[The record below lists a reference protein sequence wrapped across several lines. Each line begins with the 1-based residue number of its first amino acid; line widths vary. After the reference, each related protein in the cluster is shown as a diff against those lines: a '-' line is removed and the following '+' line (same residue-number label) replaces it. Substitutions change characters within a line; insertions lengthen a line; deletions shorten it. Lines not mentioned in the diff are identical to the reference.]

1 MLRSEINLHPQ
12 WVMEN
17 GVDFAHFQYVHKAGS
32 LPKLVRQEFRAYDSV
47 TEVEMTFGEGKAPTA
62 LTPNGAIKGGVRS
75 RSIGLGIGSA
85 LFWGADTMRTWV
97 CVTPV
102 DATHATL
109 RSTVWLPKRDPSD
122 GPVVP
127 EKLVKRMGMAN
138 RQVERDLQI
147 WQNQIYLDPPAL
159 ASMESKGYRQLRSWS
174 KRFYPLDHPSEDQ
187 KAIEQAQGERVKK
200 VVGESEESVLLPPD
214 DARSP

>member
-85 LFWGADTMRTWV
+85 LFWGRRHHAHLGLR
-97 CVTPV
+97 
-102 DATHATL
+102 DA
-109 RSTVWLPKRDPSD
+109 
-122 GPVVP
+122 G
-127 EKLVKRMGMAN
+127 
-138 RQVERDLQI
+138 
-147 WQNQIYLDPPAL
+147 
-159 ASMESKGYRQLRSWS
+159 
-174 KRFYPLDHPSEDQ
+174 
-187 KAIEQAQGERVKK
+187 
-200 VVGESEESVLLPPD
+200 
-214 DARSP
+214 